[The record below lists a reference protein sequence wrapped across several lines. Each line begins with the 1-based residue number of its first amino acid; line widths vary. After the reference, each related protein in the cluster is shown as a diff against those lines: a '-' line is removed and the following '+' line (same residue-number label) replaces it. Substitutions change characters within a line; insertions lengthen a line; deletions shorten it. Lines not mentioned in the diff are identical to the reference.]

1 MFFGS
6 FPVLSSFKRL
16 CLCNFSSNVYSGGVL
31 VELQSGFGISMWD
44 HPRKLQ
50 CPTFVW
56 SLRHSTA
63 TGTAARAAECVLL
76 PLRDPLPAWMV
87 DTLTHT
93 YTIKHIIPSFCIFS
107 GDLVGWLCT
116 MCISTC
122 VITYIYIERERA
134 PLCVYIYY
142 DIYVCPYRYKI
153 LVITGKCVYIYI

>member
-6 FPVLSSFKRL
+6 FPVLSIFKRL
-16 CLCNFSSNVYSGGVL
+16 CLCNFSSQVFSGGVL

-44 HPRKLQ
+44 HRRKLQ
-50 CPTFVW
+50 CPTFLW

-107 GDLVGWLCT
+107 EDLDGWLCT

-122 VITYIYIERERA
+122 VITYIYIA
-134 PLCVYIYY
+134 PLCVCI
-142 DIYVCPYRYKI
+142 
-153 LVITGKCVYIYI
+153 YIYILWHICMSI